1 MSVVIFC
8 FILTQSLFKVFLVL
22 RYKKLMTQ
30 AKHKWEIWFSLIL
43 VYLMYFIF
51 KKQYRAQENCTGSKP
66 VLPSLSLKS
75 TEVTIH
81 VTGFNIKFSAFCAQC
96 ICVPYDSQCTEI
108 ICVRS
113 TNWLVLVM
121 EMICVYCEVSTQFLQ
136 IMQINFR
143 LRMGKL
149 VPKFEC

>member
-51 KKQYRAQENCTGSKP
+51 KK
-66 VLPSLSLKS
+66 
-75 TEVTIH
+75 
-81 VTGFNIKFSAFCAQC
+81 
-96 ICVPYDSQCTEI
+96 
-108 ICVRS
+108 
-113 TNWLVLVM
+113 
-121 EMICVYCEVSTQFLQ
+121 
-136 IMQINFR
+136 
-143 LRMGKL
+143 
-149 VPKFEC
+149 